1 MNNEK
6 RITIATVLTGFSLV
20 SEVFS
25 DTEGVKIG
33 LLLGGIYDHEIQ
45 VALFYRHYSRLPG
58 TLEELSSDEISKLGL
73 ERLKNSYRHILN
85 KALLEEEK
93 RLFKEAAEKARNA
106 FKAMHSQA
114 PEGSVKELAA
124 KYNKSISE
132 IRRMKAEGRLHELSK
147 ESENEV

>member
-1 MNNEK
+1 MSREK
-6 RITIATVLTGFSLV
+6 TLTIATVLTGFSLV

-33 LLLGGIYDHEIQ
+33 SFLAGLYDHEIQ
-45 VALFYRHYSRLPG
+45 LSLFYRHYSRIPS
-58 TLEELSSDEISKLGL
+58 TIEELSSDETSKMGL
-73 ERLKNSYRHILN
+73 ERLKDSYRHALN
-85 KALLEEEK
+85 RALLEEEK
-93 RLFKEAAEKARNA
+93 RFLAEAAEKAKTA

-132 IRRMKAEGRLHELSK
+132 IRRMKAEGRLHELS
-147 ESENEV
+147 ESN